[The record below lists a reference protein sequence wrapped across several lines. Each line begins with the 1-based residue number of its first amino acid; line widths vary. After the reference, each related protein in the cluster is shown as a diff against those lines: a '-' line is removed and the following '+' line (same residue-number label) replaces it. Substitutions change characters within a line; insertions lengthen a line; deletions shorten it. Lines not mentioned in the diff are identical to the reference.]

1 MLRAVD
7 CEDVLDVLTEDD
19 RESELVA
26 EMMDGEREDD
36 HCADRHW
43 SLAAEYFDR
52 LADYER

>member
-36 HCADRHW
+36 HCGDRHW